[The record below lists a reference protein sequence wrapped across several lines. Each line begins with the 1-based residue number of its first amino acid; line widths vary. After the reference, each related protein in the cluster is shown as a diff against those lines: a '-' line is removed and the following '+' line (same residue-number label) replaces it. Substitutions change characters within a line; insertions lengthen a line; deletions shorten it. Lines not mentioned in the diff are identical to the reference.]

1 MNKLPP
7 RPSHCTR
14 RRMKP
19 YIDSCECE
27 WCTAINRGIVSQESY
42 KDAEKRFF
50 GSQLN
55 PDGSVGPPLPSEAE
69 ECNHPALYESCSDE
83 GQGAT
88 WYCPDC
94 ESVIDAPG

>member
-14 RRMKP
+14 SRMKP

-27 WCTAINRGIVSQESY
+27 WCIAINRQWVESQ
-42 KDAEKRFF
+42 
-50 GSQLN
+50 
-55 PDGSVGPPLPSEAE
+55 AE
-69 ECNHPALYESCSDE
+69 ECNHPALYESCPDE

-94 ESVIDAPG
+94 ESVIDA